1 MYLNFLS
8 NQRWVCICSN
18 SLSNQLAAKTSQSSS
33 CFCQLSFVVIYG
45 LYSRHDTERKE
56 KSLSLSPFPLS
67 WVVFPLVRS
76 PIPFSRS
83 DKWGMGGLEEGDA
96 VTFHEEIF
104 PGHFWWRGS
113 PAICTTLCRSSTC
126 TRARQLWMMLS
137 LVQQTL
143 TKYIGVT
150 SIQRTS

>member
-1 MYLNFLS
+1 MKGQESYSTISLKLITNTTLKFGVYELFIKSKMSLYMQQQFDKSISSKSVVQLLLS
-8 NQRWVCICSN
+8 IELC
-18 SLSNQLAAKTSQSSS
+18 
-33 CFCQLSFVVIYG
+33 VIYG

-113 PAICTTLCRSSTC
+113 PAICITLCRSSTC
-126 TRARQLWMMLS
+126 TRARQL
-137 LVQQTL
+137 
-143 TKYIGVT
+143 
-150 SIQRTS
+150 